1 MVRTDGTADR
11 LTKPAIYLQGDFA
24 DLRAHAA
31 ARSNQSAVNIGLL
44 SLLSGVETKLA
55 CKEIRTRIAS
65 VPPVVVRNR
74 AKGRPGALLTEIR
87 VVNFRS
93 ARRLAVRPGPVCAFI
108 GEPGAGKSNLL
119 LALRAL
125 LDPSFDLSSA
135 DVRTGQD
142 SLSIEGTLADGRTV
156 SLDDRIGAPPLVH
169 FSTALRG
176 GGLVSAAAGSP
187 SADAVH
193 GLIREALARGP
204 APRVA
209 LIRGLEA
216 CAAETSGVVFTVEEP
231 ELFLVPQAHRY
242 LRRLLRR
249 LADNGNQIFFT
260 THAPGLLSI
269 AALDEVNLVTRDELG
284 VTAVERL
291 PPIDVDD
298 AFKVMCE
305 FDAERSELFLSR
317 AVILVEGMTE
327 KITLP
332 FVFRALG
339 HDADREQISIIECG
353 GKAKLP
359 LFIEICRR
367 ARVPFVVMHDSDR
380 RPGGGPSEAEMKLNA
395 LIRRLAGARRTV
407 VLEPDFEGVAGFHGK
422 RNKPERAW
430 SHLAHARSD
439 DLPEPLVRAVRL
451 ALDSVHPRR
460 PAYG

>member
-1 MVRTDGTADR
+1 MTKEARGGRRT
-11 LTKPAIYLQGDFA
+11 
-24 DLRAHAA
+24 
-31 ARSNQSAVNIGLL
+31 ARSNAP
-44 SLLSGVETKLA
+44 GV
-55 CKEIRTRIAS
+55 
-65 VPPVVVRNR
+65 
-74 AKGRPGALLTEIR
+74 LLTEFR

-93 ARRLAVRPGPVCAFI
+93 ARRLTVLPGPVCAFI

-135 DVRTGQD
+135 DVTTGQNT
-142 SLSIEGTLADGRTV
+142 LSIEGTLADGRTV
-156 SLDDRIGAPPLVH
+156 SLDDRVGAPPLVH

-176 GGLVSAAAGSP
+176 GGLVSATAGSP
-187 SADAVH
+187 SAEAVH
-193 GLIREALARGP
+193 GLIRETLARGH
-204 APRVA
+204 ASRVA

-216 CAAETSGVVFTVEEP
+216 CAAETSGVVFTIEEP

-269 AALDEVNLVTRDELG
+269 AALDEVNLVTRDDELG

-339 HDADREQISIIECG
+339 HDVDREQISIIECG
-353 GKAKLP
+353 GKAKP
-359 LFIEICRR
+359 
-367 ARVPFVVMHDSDR
+367 A
-380 RPGGGPSEAEMKLNA
+380 A
-395 LIRRLAGARRTV
+395 LHR
-407 VLEPDFEGVAGFHGK
+407 
-422 RNKPERAW
+422 
-430 SHLAHARSD
+430 
-439 DLPEPLVRAVRL
+439 DLPASAGSVRGHA
-451 ALDSVHPRR
+451 
-460 PAYG
+460 